1 MKYIIGAFLS
11 IVLFNRCTSS
21 SVPSTKDTTAVV
33 PQSVPVQGIY
43 KGDFAGNPIYITINY
58 ASGTHVAGYNTCKG
72 LRRNLSGSI
81 KQTTDGW
88 ELDLNEPGDHPFD
101 GKFKLAF
108 DVNFASA
115 KGQWNPLNTPSSLK
129 EKQFTLTRTE
139 INPNHDEAYLYP
151 MDADHA
157 DIVFQ
162 EDGNCI
168 FNYYDKIN
176 DSTFAEQMNT
186 VRGTWEKKDSSL
198 LVTWHKTA
206 QWDRDKS
213 VFTITVDGRDN
224 GGIAT
229 VTGEGHEFNTAF

>member
-1 MKYIIGAFLS
+1 VKYIIGAFLS
-11 IVLFNRCTSS
+11 IVLFSRCTSS
-21 SVPSTKDTTAVV
+21 SAPSTKDTTAVI
-33 PQSVPVQGIY
+33 PQLIPVQGIY
-43 KGDFAGNPIYITINY
+43 KGDFDGNPIYIIINY
-58 ASGTHVAGYNTCKG
+58 ASGTHVAGYNTHKG

-81 KQTTDGW
+81 KPTTEGW

-108 DVNFASA
+108 DTGFASA
-115 KGQWNPLNTPSSLK
+115 KGQWNPLNTPSTLK

-139 INPNHDEAYLYP
+139 INPNQDEAYFYP
-151 MDADHA
+151 MDTDHA

-162 EDGNCI
+162 QDGNCI

-186 VRGTWEKKDSSL
+186 VRGTWEKKDSLL

-206 QWDRDKS
+206 QWNRDKS
-213 VFTITVDGRDN
+213 VFTITVDGKDN

-229 VTGEGHEFNTAF
+229 VTGEGYEFNTAF